1 MRVFF
6 VGLMMS
12 SVLLLSA
19 CKDDQAQGDA
29 QAPTPEPNCKM
40 HCAP

>member
-1 MRVFF
+1 MRIFF

-19 CKDDQAQGDA
+19 CKDDQAEGNVQP
-29 QAPTPEPNCKM
+29 PTAESNCKM